1 LRGLCAG
8 TNIVAHEFFHAI
20 HGVALK
26 SMAPHVF
33 TAIER
38 AALRAVEEGIY
49 QHHPV
54 TTHRHTRNKHTARAY
69 TDRQGAILCHSIV
82 TVAR

>member
-1 LRGLCAG
+1 MCAG

-26 SMAPHVF
+26 SMAPHIF

-54 TTHRHTRNKHTARAY
+54 TTHIHTRTNTQHAPTQIGKGQYYVTA
-69 TDRQGAILCHSIV
+69 L
-82 TVAR
+82 